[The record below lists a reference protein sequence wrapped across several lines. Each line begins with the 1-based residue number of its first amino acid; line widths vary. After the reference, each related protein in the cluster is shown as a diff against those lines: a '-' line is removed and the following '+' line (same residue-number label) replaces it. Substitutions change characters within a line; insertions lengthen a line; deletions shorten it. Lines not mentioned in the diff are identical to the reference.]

1 MPVVTYFFL
10 FCILIFHDFAIIA
23 VAMKSIIMNPIDV
36 HLFSSISTISS
47 NAKVA
52 IIPPITANT
61 IRFQNSLSVSFFV
74 ADLSSKTS
82 TVCLVSFGDI
92 FVRSVWFCG
101 WSVYPLWFFRAPF
114 SFFKSSQ

>member
-1 MPVVTYFFL
+1 MNN
-10 FCILIFHDFAIIA
+10 
-23 VAMKSIIMNPIDV
+23 IIMNPIDV

-61 IRFQNSLSVSFFV
+61 IRIQNSLSVSFFV
-74 ADLSSKTS
+74 ADLSSKSS

-92 FVRSVWFCG
+92 LGVSGSVGGVSGYVGG
-101 WSVYPLWFFRAPF
+101 WSGDVV
-114 SFFKSSQ
+114 